1 MMNVAARAL
10 TRSTL
15 VWEQGQSWSVS
26 LKMLGFILL
35 ILAALSSALSVIY
48 VKTVQR
54 NLYSELQASQQEF
67 DRLKT
72 EWSQLLLEENTWI
85 APVRIQALAQ
95 QELGMRIPEMKSTVL
110 LSKSP

>member
-15 VWEQGQSWSVS
+15 VWEQGQSWVVS
-26 LKMLGFILL
+26 LKMLGLILL
-35 ILAALSSALSVIY
+35 TLAALSSALAVIY

-54 NLYSELQASQQEF
+54 NLYSELQTSQQEF

-95 QELGMRIPEMKSTVL
+95 QQLGMRIPEMKSTVL
-110 LSKSP
+110 LTKSL